1 MKKIIL
7 ISAIILSTSA
17 LLANVT
23 IFSKHKV
30 LKKDGQSVVKSCS
43 YCHNSSTGL
52 EKKKGQNY
60 KSLYKKPTCA
70 GAGCH
75 K

>member
-1 MKKIIL
+1 MKKIML
-7 ISAIILSTSA
+7 ISAIILSSSV

-30 LKKDGQSVVKSCS
+30 LKKDGQSVVKGCS

-60 KSLYKKPTCA
+60 KSLYKQPTCA